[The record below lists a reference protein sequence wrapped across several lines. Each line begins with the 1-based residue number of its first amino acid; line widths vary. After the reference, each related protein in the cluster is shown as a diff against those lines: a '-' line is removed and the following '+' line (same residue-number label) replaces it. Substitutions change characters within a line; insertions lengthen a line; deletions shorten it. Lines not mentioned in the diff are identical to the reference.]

1 MCSPEFYEISYQIN
15 PWMDL
20 KNQSD
25 WKKAQKQW
33 QLLHHTIIRLGGFV
47 EYCRPVNGQPDMVF
61 TANAALIHNNKAIL
75 SNFLCK
81 ERQMEK
87 RHYGETLKE
96 IMEVVE
102 LPESLAFEGAGDA
115 LFAGNKLFAGFGF
128 RSDFNSYVVIKD
140 ILNLKEIIYCKLINP
155 NFYHL
160 DTCFCPLNENN
171 ALIYP
176 NAFENTEEI
185 GKHINLHFI
194 PSDEAQKF
202 ACNAVV
208 IGKNVILPSGCK
220 QTVDI
225 LNNLG
230 FITHPLELDQFLK
243 AGGSAKCMTLKLNDL
258 DYSDN

>member
-25 WKKAQKQW
+25 WAKSQKQW
-33 QLLHHTIIRLGGFV
+33 KLLHHTIIRLGGFV
-47 EYCRPVNGQPDMVF
+47 EYCKPVRGQPDMVF

-81 ERQMEK
+81 ERQKEK
-87 RHYGETLKE
+87 LHYKEALSE
-96 IMEVVE
+96 IMEVYE
-102 LPESLAFEGAGDA
+102 LPESIAFEGAGDA
-115 LFAGNKLFAGFGF
+115 LFAGNKLFAGHGF
-128 RSDFNSYVVIKD
+128 RSDINSYSLIKD

-160 DTCFCPLNENN
+160 DTCFCPLNENH
-171 ALIYP
+171 ALIYKD
-176 NAFENTEEI
+176 AFENVEEI
-185 GKHINLHFI
+185 SNHINLHFVPI
-194 PSDEAQKF
+194 DEAKKF

-208 IGKNVILPSGCK
+208 IGNNVILPNDCV
-220 QTVDI
+220 QTMNI

-230 FITHPLELDQFLK
+230 FIAHPLELDQFLK

-258 DYSDN
+258 VYSNN